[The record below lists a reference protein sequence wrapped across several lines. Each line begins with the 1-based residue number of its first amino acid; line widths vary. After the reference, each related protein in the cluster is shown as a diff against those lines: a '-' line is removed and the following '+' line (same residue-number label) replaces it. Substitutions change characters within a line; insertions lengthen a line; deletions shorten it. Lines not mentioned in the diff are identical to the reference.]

1 MAKFNNLRTFDY
13 SDVRL
18 LPKECIVTS
27 RSEVDVTTTFG
38 NHSFN
43 LPVVPANM
51 STIIN
56 DDLAIELGKRGY
68 FYVMHRFDNSPT
80 ELIRKATENNVYSS
94 ISVGVK
100 AIDYSNILDVIA
112 SGLKP
117 DYVTVDIAHGHA
129 ESVFNMIKYLKKH
142 FPETYVIAGNVGTVE
157 GAIYLENAGADAVK
171 VGIGP
176 GKVCTTAPNT
186 GFGTRDWQ
194 LSALEQIANSVNN
207 AEIIADGGIRT
218 TGDIAKSIA
227 FGADMVMIGGMFAG
241 HDENPGDFVVGDDGK
256 SYKIFYGSASEH
268 QKGEKKH
275 VEGKSTLIEYK
286 GSIWDTLN
294 SIQENLQSSVSYAG
308 GKNLADLN
316 NVEYVLI

>member
-1 MAKFNNLRTFDY
+1 MPKFNNLRTFDY
-13 SDVRL
+13 YNVRL

-27 RSEVDVTTTFG
+27 RSEVDVTQNFG
-38 NHSFN
+38 NRSFK

-56 DDLAIELGKRGY
+56 EDLAIELAKRDY
-68 FYVMHRFDNSPT
+68 FYVMHRFSNKPLD
-80 ELIRKATENNVYSS
+80 LIKKAEENNVYSS

-100 AIDYSNILDVIA
+100 PIDYSNISDIIA

-157 GAIYLENAGADAVK
+157 GAVALEEAGADAVK

-176 GKVCTTAPNT
+176 GKSCTTAPNT
-186 GFGTRDWQ
+186 GFGTRNWQ
-194 LSALEQIANSVNN
+194 LSALEQIANSVNSV
-207 AEIIADGGIRT
+207 EIISDGGIRT
-218 TGDIAKSIA
+218 TGDIAKSVA

-241 HDENPGDFVVGDDGK
+241 HDENPGDFVVGDDRK
-256 SYKIFYGSASEH
+256 LYKIFYGSASEH

-294 SIQENLQSSVSYAG
+294 SVRENLQSSVSYAG
-308 GKNLADLN
+308 GNKLLDLR